1 MPIPTLPRAAKSSAP
16 AQYLGFSLQQVRL
29 CYYLLSVAD
38 GIAVS
43 LEHIDDVGVHRPD
56 GTALF
61 EQAKSTLGGK
71 NPASNKSEELWKT
84 FGNWADTCLDSN
96 IDPSTSEFR
105 YYVSDTK
112 AGALLTAISKADSPA
127 EAEKVLK
134 KIKELFEECETGTG
148 CEPHLARFLK
158 AGDAVCC
165 AIIQQCSFHAEAD
178 PVAAIRDRLNV
189 LPVDAIDDF
198 CAAAIGL
205 AVDDMDELIR
215 QRQTPAIEASA
226 FRKRFWAFVRKHNFS
241 NVLTPSIDAPEPQA
255 IDRTLLGAPLFVR
268 QLNAIEAS
276 NIMLVTAV
284 SDYMR
289 TTADKVKWAD
299 DGAVYADSFSELDE
313 QLVRRHLLV
322 CDEVDDTQPVLA
334 VPDRGRRVYREC
346 SNTGMPLEGQTLPSY
361 FIAGAFNCL
370 AQTRR
375 VGWHPKYLTLFP
387 PE

>member
-1 MPIPTLPRAAKSSAP
+1 MSLPALPKAAKSSAP
-16 AQYLGFSLQQVRL
+16 GQYLGFSLQQVRL
-29 CYYLLSVAD
+29 CFYLLSVAD
-38 GIAVS
+38 GVAVS

-61 EQAKSTLGGK
+61 EQAKSTLSGK

-84 FGNWADTCLDSN
+84 FGNWAETCMGSD
-96 IDPSTSEFR
+96 IDPNMSEFH

-112 AGALLTAISKADSPA
+112 PGVLLAEISKADSLV
-127 EAEKVLK
+127 EADKVLTKVK
-134 KIKELFEECETGTG
+134 KLWNECEAGSG

-158 AGDAVCC
+158 SGDDTCR
-165 AIIQQCSFHAEAD
+165 AIIRRCSFRAEAD
-178 PVAAIRDRLNV
+178 PVAAIRDRLIV
-189 LPVDAIDDF
+189 LPGDAIDDF

-205 AVDDMDELIR
+205 AVNEMDELIR
-215 QRQTPAIEASA
+215 QGLTRAIEACA

-255 IDRTLLGAPLFVR
+255 IDNTLLGAPLFVR

-276 NIMLVTAV
+276 DTMLVTAV

-299 DGAVYADSFSELDE
+299 DGVVYADSFSELDE
-313 QLVRRHLLV
+313 QLMRRHLLV
-322 CDEVDDTQPVLA
+322 CDEVDDTHPPL
-334 VPDRGRRVYREC
+334 PETDRGRRVYREC
-346 SNTGMPLEGQTLPSY
+346 SKTSMPLEGQTLPSY

-370 AQTRR
+370 AQIRR
-375 VGWHPKYLTLFP
+375 VGWHPDYLTLFP

>member
-61 EQAKSTLGGK
+61 EQAKSTLSGK

-134 KIKELFEECETGTG
+134 KLRSSSKNVKRERGVSHISPASSRLGALYAA
-148 CEPHLARFLK
+148 PLSNIARFMRK
-158 AGDAVCC
+158 
-165 AIIQQCSFHAEAD
+165 
-178 PVAAIRDRLNV
+178 PIRS
-189 LPVDAIDDF
+189 P
-198 CAAAIGL
+198 
-205 AVDDMDELIR
+205 
-215 QRQTPAIEASA
+215 
-226 FRKRFWAFVRKHNFS
+226 
-241 NVLTPSIDAPEPQA
+241 PS
-255 IDRTLLGAPLFVR
+255 V
-268 QLNAIEAS
+268 
-276 NIMLVTAV
+276 
-284 SDYMR
+284 
-289 TTADKVKWAD
+289 
-299 DGAVYADSFSELDE
+299 
-313 QLVRRHLLV
+313 
-322 CDEVDDTQPVLA
+322 
-334 VPDRGRRVYREC
+334 
-346 SNTGMPLEGQTLPSY
+346 
-361 FIAGAFNCL
+361 IA
-370 AQTRR
+370 
-375 VGWHPKYLTLFP
+375 
-387 PE
+387 